1 MKLGLKFGLATLTKE
16 NLQFAQQM
24 GVTHIVVHSPRLGE
38 EGVLDY
44 FELLRMKKFVDSF
57 DLELFAIENLPG
69 DHMQPITHATAER
82 DAQIKKVCTS
92 IENMGKVG
100 IPILGYYFSLAGVSG
115 HWRAYA
121 SGGGRGDA
129 GLKSFDYN
137 APFRKNL
144 MGLFVR
150 PE

>member
-24 GVTHIVVHSPRLGE
+24 GVTHIVVHGPHLGD

-57 DLELFAIENLPG
+57 DLQLCAIENLPG
-69 DHMQPITHATAER
+69 DHMHPITHATTER
-82 DAQIKKVCTS
+82 DAQLAKVCSS

-100 IPILGYYFSLAGVSG
+100 IPVLCSC
-115 HWRAYA
+115 
-121 SGGGRGDA
+121 GRPGR
-129 GLKSFDYN
+129 LCRTYSSSW
-137 APFRKNL
+137 
-144 MGLFVR
+144 
-150 PE
+150 